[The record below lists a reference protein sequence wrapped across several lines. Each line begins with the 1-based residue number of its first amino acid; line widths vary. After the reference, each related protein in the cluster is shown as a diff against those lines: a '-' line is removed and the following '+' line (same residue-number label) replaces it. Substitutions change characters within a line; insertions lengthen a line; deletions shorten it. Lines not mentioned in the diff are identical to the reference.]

1 MQFASSDRLCCNHY
15 QFQSTADMQQSAKD
29 NNNDYYVR
37 LLGNPTAMA
46 YYNLIED
53 HLLANA
59 IKPLS

>member
-1 MQFASSDRLCCNHY
+1 
-15 QFQSTADMQQSAKD
+15 MQQSAKD